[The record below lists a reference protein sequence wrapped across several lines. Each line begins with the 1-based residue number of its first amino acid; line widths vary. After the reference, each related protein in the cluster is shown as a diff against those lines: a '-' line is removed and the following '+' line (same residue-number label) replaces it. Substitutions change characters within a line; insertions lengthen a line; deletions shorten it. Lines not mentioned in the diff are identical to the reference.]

1 MRNRREVAALIF
13 TALIAVLVLLG
24 FYYFELPEQRLGDVA
39 PEQHNVKEDTP
50 EEVQDPPP
58 SAVGDIDEP

>member
-1 MRNRREVAALIF
+1 MRKRREL
-13 TALIAVLVLLG
+13 TALIITAVVAVLVILG
-24 FYYFELPEQRLGDVA
+24 FFYFDLPARDGEVP
-39 PEQHNVKEDTP
+39 PESHNIVEDAP